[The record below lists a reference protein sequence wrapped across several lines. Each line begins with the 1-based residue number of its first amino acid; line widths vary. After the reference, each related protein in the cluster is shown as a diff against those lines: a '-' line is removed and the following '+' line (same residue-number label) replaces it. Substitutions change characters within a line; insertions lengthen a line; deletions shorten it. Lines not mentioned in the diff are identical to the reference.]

1 MKLLKLMNLIFLIM
15 YMMSMMSLILIRK
28 HILMCLMSFEFIVI
42 SLLLISMNYC
52 LNFNYSMY
60 IYLMM
65 MTFYVCEGV
74 MGLGILVRMIRSHG
88 NDYLNSMF
96 MW

>member
-1 MKLLKLMNLIFLIM
+1 MNELFFMYIFTM
-15 YMMSMMSLILIRK
+15 NILCLAIIRK
-28 HILMCLMSFEFIVI
+28 HILLCLMSFEFIVM
-42 SLLLISMNYC
+42 SLLLMIMGYC
-52 LNFNYSMY
+52 LLFNHSL
-60 IYLMM
+60 YLYLIM